1 MTFPTELKY
10 TADHAWIRLEGDI
23 ATVGITDF
31 AQEQLSDIVYVE
43 VIKTISDLFMPM
55 SGEVLTFHEALIKKP
70 EMVNTDPYG
79 EGWMIQIKISAP
91 QEWDNLLS
99 ASDYQSLINA

>member
-1 MTFPTELKY
+1 
-10 TADHAWIRLEGDI
+10 
-23 ATVGITDF
+23 
-31 AQEQLSDIVYVE
+31 
-43 VIKTISDLFMPM
+43 MPM
-55 SGEVLTFHEALIKKP
+55 SGEVLTFHETLIKKP